1 MPTCIVLLRG
11 VNVGGAAKVPM
22 AQLRAALNDAGY
34 DGCRTYI
41 QSGNIVLRGAATSV
55 ASDVHDVI
63 EREFGHDVKV
73 IVRTLTQLDKVVN
86 SNPFAGGGAD
96 PSRQLHVGFLHAR
109 PAKAAVAA
117 IDPHRAAPDELR
129 VNGTEVYFHC
139 PNGWGNSK
147 VSAGLEKALGVAMTV
162 RNWRTVTTLLELA
175 RA

>member
-22 AQLRAALNDAGY
+22 AQLRTALNDAGY
-34 DGCRTYI
+34 ADCRTYI
-41 QSGNIVLRGAATSV
+41 QSGNIVLRGAPRTIAT
-55 ASDVHDVI
+55 DVHDLI

-73 IVRTLTQLDKVVN
+73 VVRTVAQFEKLAKA
-86 SNPFAGGGAD
+86 NPFVRRDAD
-96 PSRQLHVGFLHAR
+96 PSRQLHVGFLDAK
-109 PAKAAVAA
+109 PAKAAVDA

-129 VNGTEVYFHC
+129 VSGTEVYFHC
-139 PNGWGNSK
+139 PDGWGNSK

-175 RA
+175 HA

>member
-22 AQLRAALNDAGY
+22 AQLRAALTDGGY
-34 DGCRTYI
+34 DGCQTYI
-41 QSGNIVLRGAATSV
+41 QSGNIVLRGTARSIAT
-55 ASDVHDVI
+55 DVHDVI

-73 IVRTLTQLDKVVN
+73 VVRTLPQFEKLATA
-86 SNPFAGGGAD
+86 NPFVRPNAD
-96 PSRQLHVGFLHAR
+96 PRRELHVGFLDAK

-129 VNGTEVYFHC
+129 VTGTEVYFRC

-162 RNWRTVTTLLELA
+162 RNWRTVTTLLDMA
-175 RA
+175 RT